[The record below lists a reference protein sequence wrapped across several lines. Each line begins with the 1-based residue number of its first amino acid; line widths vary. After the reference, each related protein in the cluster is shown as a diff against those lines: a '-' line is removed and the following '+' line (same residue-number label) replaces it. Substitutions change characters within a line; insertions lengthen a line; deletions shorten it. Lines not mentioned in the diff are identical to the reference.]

1 MAIENAKLFNV
12 RIKNKYDSV
21 DNWNASNLVL
31 EKGEIAIAH
40 TTVDVNVGEGTA
52 KHPALLMKVGDGEKT
67 FANLPWLSA
76 KAADVLSVCKS
87 TTELTAFVNNVIAKA
102 GIASDS
108 AMKELS
114 NKVTTIEGKVTTA
127 EQAIDA
133 LELLVGSTS
142 VQAQIEAAI
151 AALNLDTTYE
161 KVGVAKG
168 LVDVEAAIAR
178 AAEKENADAIAQEVE
193 DRDAAI
199 DEAVTF
205 ENGITTVNALG
216 GIAANTSLDGKT
228 VTEILD
234 MLLFPYVKQTVTNV
248 KGTPN
253 GGTYE
258 HGNNQVITAVSGT
271 VTKKS
276 KPITKV
282 ELLQGSTVLATKE
295 GDTVKNGGTIT
306 FSGLNVAVNSTN
318 VQLTMRAT
326 DENGSTA
333 EAKTTAFTFV
343 YPYYYG
349 VCAAGATINEALVE
363 GLTKDVKGKGE
374 KAYSYTTNNSC
385 AVIAYPKA
393 HGALKSAL
401 DPNAFE
407 NIAAFTQHTVSVTGL
422 DGKAQDYYVYVSGAF
437 TGSGF
442 KYTFKY

>member
-21 DNWNASNLVL
+21 ENWNASNLIL

-87 TTELTAFVNNVIAKA
+87 TTELTAFVNNVIANA
-102 GIASDS
+102 DIASDS

-114 NKVTTIEGKVTTA
+114 NKVTTIESKVTTA

-168 LVDVEAAIAR
+168 LVDAEAAIAR

-295 GDTVKNGGTIT
+295 GDAVKNGGTIT

-326 DENGSTA
+326 DENGSTV
-333 EAKTTAFTFV
+333 EAKTSTFTFV

-349 VCAAGATINEALVE
+349 ACAVGAAIDEALVE
-363 GLTKDVKGKGE
+363 GLTKDVSGKGQ
-374 KAYSYTTNNSC
+374 KTYSYTTDNSC